1 MGCSIAAAIVV
12 GALAGTCPQETSP
25 ILQPVDPPLT
35 EIEELPDDQPSTAGG
50 VAATVPRM
58 DDRFG
63 HDDRFGYDVPHR
75 DRSRRQR

>member
-1 MGCSIAAAIVV
+1 MECSVAAAVIAALLGGECA
-12 GALAGTCPQETSP
+12 ADSQQP
-25 ILQPVDPPLT
+25 IDPPYSQAD
-35 EIEELPDDQPSTAGG
+35 ELPEEHQPTAGG
-50 VAATVPRM
+50 VPATVPRM